1 MNQNIYEFSF
11 NKTTSMAAM
20 NDSNLRG
27 AENNNNNNNSTT
39 VTPFAVL
46 EHDHDIDDE

>member
-27 AENNNNNNNSTT
+27 AENTNSTT

>member
-27 AENNNNNNNSTT
+27 AENNNNITT